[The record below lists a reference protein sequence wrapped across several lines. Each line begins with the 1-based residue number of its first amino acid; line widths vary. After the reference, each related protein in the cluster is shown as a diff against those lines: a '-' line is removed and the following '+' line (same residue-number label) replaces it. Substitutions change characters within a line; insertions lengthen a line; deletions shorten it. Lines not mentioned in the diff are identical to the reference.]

1 MGGHITQKHKISTK
15 QYYDKFLLQPG
26 DGYCAICGKPTS
38 FKSFNVGY
46 FEYCLSCSHN
56 TSECKEK
63 RKNTTLIKHGVDQV
77 LKSSEVRNKI
87 KQTILEKYGSEQIF
101 STNHFKDTYRKK

>member
-46 FEYCLSCSHN
+46 SKCCISCCHN
-56 TSECKEK
+56 TIECKEK
-63 RKNTTLIKHGVDQV
+63 R
-77 LKSSEVRNKI
+77 
-87 KQTILEKYGSEQIF
+87 
-101 STNHFKDTYRKK
+101 